1 LITDPLLSLL
11 PGGLAIDRVE
21 VSSGLVTVHAR
32 SCDLIAHC
40 PICATPSGRLHGRY
54 IRHVADLP
62 LMGRVV
68 SLSLQIRRFRCPQS
82 GCPRR
87 IFAERLPTAAP
98 FRKRR
103 TARLAD
109 VQRSLALA
117 TGGEPGSRLAGRLAM
132 PVSGDT
138 LLRLVRA
145 VPIEPAPPARVIGI
159 DDWAWRRGQRYGTI
173 IVDLERNRPIDLLP
187 DRQGDTVAA
196 WLKDH
201 PGVEIVARD
210 RAGAYADGIR
220 TGAPD
225 AIQVSDRWHLLRNLN
240 DAVARALD
248 RHHRDLRAATAAATE
263 TGAVIDAPPSATAAP
278 ELSSKPV
285 PELSHPDRHAVRR
298 ARFDEVMALHH
309 KGWPIKR
316 IARTLGLNRKMVR
329 RWLRSDQLPTWNQ
342 RPRGSAVDVHAE
354 YLRQRWNEGCHNA
367 AQLWQ
372 EIRRRGFRGQL
383 RTVQRWVRRLWDADP
398 SSSGTGQ
405 FERVW
410 KMPSKR
416 RAAWLVVADAE
427 TIDATEQRFVEALIA
442 TSSELGRII
451 ELARAFSAMVRY
463 QQAEQLDAWLAAAK
477 DTALAGF
484 ADGLVRDLAAIRA
497 ALSLPWSTGPVEGQI
512 SYLKTIKRTMSGRAG
527 FDLLR
532 HRVLEAA

>member
-1 LITDPLLSLL
+1 LNTDPLLSLL
-11 PGGLAIDRVE
+11 PGGLAVDRVE

-32 SCDLIAHC
+32 SSDLIAHC
-40 PICATPSGRLHGRY
+40 PICATPSGRVHGRY

-62 LMGRVV
+62 LMGSVV

-103 TARLAD
+103 TTRLAD

-117 TGGEPGSRLAGRLAM
+117 TGGEPGSRLASLLAM

-138 LLRLVRA
+138 LLRLIRA

-201 PGVEIVARD
+201 PGTEIVARD
-210 RAGAYADGIR
+210 RAGGYADGIR

-225 AIQVSDRWHLLRNLN
+225 AIQVSDRWHLLRNLS

-248 RHHRDLRAATAAATE
+248 RHHRDLRAATMAAVATSK
-263 TGAVIDAPPSATAAP
+263 APDVAALALAAP
-278 ELSSKPV
+278 ELPSITV
-285 PELSHPDRHAVRR
+285 TELSHPDRHAIRR

-309 KGWPIKR
+309 RNWPIKR
-316 IARTLGLNRKMVR
+316 IARTLGLNLKTVR
-329 RWLRSDQLPTWNQ
+329 RWLRAGQLPTWDQ
-342 RPRGSAVDVHAE
+342 RSRGSAVDVHAE

-367 AQLWQ
+367 AQLWE
-372 EIRRRGFRGQL
+372 EIRQRGFRGQL
-383 RTVQRWVRRLWDADP
+383 RTVQRWVRRLRDADP
-398 SSSGTGQ
+398 SSAGTGA
-405 FERVW
+405 FETAW

-416 RAAWLVVADAE
+416 LAAWLVVADPE
-427 TIDATEQRFVEALIA
+427 TLDAPEQRFVEALIA

-463 QQAEQLDAWLAAAK
+463 QQAERLDSWLAAAK
-477 DTALAGF
+477 DTAPAGF
-484 ADGLVRDLAAIRA
+484 AVVRDLAAIRA

-512 SYLKTIKRTMSGRAG
+512 SYLKTIKRTMSGRAK